1 MRTLSTTEKDLLYRL
16 TVRTANLKKDENDP
30 TKEVE
35 CNFGSGT
42 IIASGEN
49 CYVMTAG
56 HCVVGM
62 DKEHA
67 KVEWYNGKFFVRL
80 EVLEVVCC
88 KFNENTGDDYAL
100 LRIERPDSDID
111 YTQII
116 KRFDLAIEEDS
127 YFMLAYPPN
136 ARDGRLFGVKA
147 NIGGYWNVTADVN
160 YAQDDFKT
168 LINGS
173 SGAGIFVYR
182 HNRFYY
188 VGMAVATRDQI
199 GRFNDVLVKNPGVF
213 DGYLPDDT
221 KDVNYFDTLKI
232 WEDWSDNLNA
242 EERRKIIRKLNINWL
257 DYLTRKAKVLFPRDY
272 NRMVDMY
279 IKYYV
284 KGMRI
289 ITEMLQSNASF
300 VSELNRVN
308 DKFFNKLLE
317 THKEDFESSEGA
329 YSDLEKITDD
339 VKASIAARF
348 PEDKDG
354 VIAGD
359 YALFRV
365 AERLLK
371 CHLDYKA
378 QS

>member
-1 MRTLSTTEKDLLYRL
+1 MRNLSATEKNLLYRL
-16 TVRTANLKKDENDP
+16 TVRTANLKKDENNPNKD
-30 TKEVE
+30 VE
-35 CNFGSGT
+35 FNFGSGT

-62 DKEHA
+62 DKEHI
-67 KVEWYNGKFFVRL
+67 KVEWYNGKVFVQL
-80 EVLEVVCC
+80 EVQEVVCC
-88 KFNENTGDDYAL
+88 KYDENTVDDYAV

-116 KRFDLAIEEDS
+116 KRFDLAIEEDN

-136 ARDGRLFGVKA
+136 AREGRLFEVKA

-160 YAQDDFKT
+160 YAKDDFKT

-188 VGMAVATRDQI
+188 VGMAVATRDKI
-199 GRFNDVLVKNPGVF
+199 GRFNDILVKNPGVF
-213 DGYLPDDT
+213 DGWLPDDT
-221 KDVNYFDTLKI
+221 KDVNYFDTLKL

-242 EERRKIIRKLNINWL
+242 EERRTIIRRLNIDWL
-257 DYLTRKAKVLFPRDY
+257 DYLTRKAQVLFPLDY
-272 NRMVDMY
+272 NKKVDMY

-284 KGMRI
+284 KGMKI

-300 VSELNRVN
+300 VRELNIVN

-317 THKEDFESSEGA
+317 THKEDFETSEGA
-329 YSDLEKITDD
+329 YADLEKITTE

-354 VIAGD
+354 KIAGD

-365 AERLLK
+365 AERLLN

-378 QS
+378 QL

>member
-1 MRTLSTTEKDLLYRL
+1 MRNLSTAEKNLLYRL

-35 CNFGSGT
+35 FNYGSGT

-62 DKEHA
+62 DKEHI
-67 KVEWYNGKFFVRL
+67 KVEWYNGKVFVQL
-80 EVLEVVCC
+80 EVQEVACC
-88 KFNENTGDDYAL
+88 TYDENTGDDYAV

-116 KRFDLAIEEDS
+116 KRFDLAIEEDN

-136 ARDGRLFGVKA
+136 ARDGRLFEVKA

-199 GRFNDVLVKNPGVF
+199 GRFNDVLVKNPRVF
-213 DGYLPDDT
+213 DGWLPDDT
-221 KDVNYFDTLKI
+221 KDVNYFDTLKL

-242 EERRKIIRKLNINWL
+242 EERRTIIRRLNIDWL
-257 DYLTRKAKVLFPRDY
+257 DYLTRKAQVLFPFDY
-272 NRMVDMY
+272 NKKVDMY

-284 KGMRI
+284 KGMKI
-289 ITEMLQSNASF
+289 ITDMLQSNASF
-300 VSELNRVN
+300 VSELNKVN
-308 DKFFNKLLE
+308 DKFFNQLLE
-317 THKEDFESSEGA
+317 THKEDFETSEGA
-329 YSDLEKITDD
+329 YADLEMITSE

-354 VIAGD
+354 KIAGD

-365 AERLLK
+365 AERLLN

-378 QS
+378 QP